1 MLPNIPRL
9 ARRSSAGLVVGLA
22 ALVSA
27 CASDDVV
34 APPDPVEG
42 TVTVDASQGY
52 VYFSFAEGDVV
63 TPVPGASSSA
73 AWDIAFFATT
83 VTLNGGAAGPGNV
96 TGFCVC
102 QNAGATDAEVL
113 AMTPESEQAEFDA
126 VTSVPAGA
134 TFVTDALTPAI
145 AGWFTGNGAAAQA
158 NPAKSF
164 LVRLA
169 DSIGYAKVHVTS
181 LQNPSATTPGIVTL
195 EYALQPTAT
204 GALGATRTVQVD
216 LTTPG

>member
-22 ALVSA
+22 AVLSA

-52 VYFSFAEGDVV
+52 AYFSFAEGDVV
-63 TPVPGASSSA
+63 TPAPSASASS
-73 AWDIAFFATT
+73 AWDIAFSATT

-102 QNAGATDAEVL
+102 QNASATDAQVL
-113 AMTPESEQAEFDA
+113 AMTPESEEADFAA
-126 VTSVPAGA
+126 VTSIPTGA
-134 TFVTDALTPAI
+134 AFATDALTPAI
-145 AGWFTGNGAAAQA
+145 SGWFTGAGAAAQA
-158 NPAKSF
+158 NPAKTF

-169 DSIGYAKVHVTS
+169 DSVGYAKVHVTS
-181 LQNPSATTPGIVTL
+181 LQNPGTATPGIVTL

-204 GALGATRTVQVD
+204 GALGATRTLQVD
-216 LTTPG
+216 LTTG